1 LLLLRQCPGCEP
13 ASARRLGPAEVSGNW
28 AWFGSS
34 CVGGCV
40 CAVAHPRH
48 RAPLL
53 SPPCRVHTVISA
65 LLHVR
70 WLCAV
75 REVRCGA
82 GRCGCP
88 CVCVAGHVHGASDG
102 HGSPWA
108 QPPPLPAPL
117 PADSRWCVVASM
129 AGGLRRATPGAAE
142 VSEAVF
148 LCVVLSLLCRGVW
161 VCGWHP
167 PPPKALCATGPALVH
182 RATHHPCIA
191 APVVGVWAPPH
202 GMQPCVADVL
212 RCVPPTAQ
220 FPLYS
225 EAASRRP

>member
-1 LLLLRQCPGCEP
+1 VIAALAPVPRLRTGVGTPPGTRGGE
-13 ASARRLGPAEVSGNW
+13 RELGVV
-28 AWFGSS
+28 WFKLCW
-34 CVGGCV
+34 CVCDTVCV

-53 SPPCRVHTVISA
+53 SPPCTVHTVISA

-108 QPPPLPAPL
+108 QPPPLPVPL

-167 PPPKALCATGPALVH
+167 PPQGAVCHWPRTSASCNPPPVHSCACGGRMGSAAWHAALCG
-182 RATHHPCIA
+182 
-191 APVVGVWAPPH
+191 
-202 GMQPCVADVL
+202 
-212 RCVPPTAQ
+212 
-220 FPLYS
+220 
-225 EAASRRP
+225 